1 MIRKILLA
9 LGIVAALAVTVTTIN
24 YFRWSSQAFEELQAA
39 SNIVDTQAGPIEYV
53 MKGDKGPVVLFL
65 HGTPGGYEQSTLE
78 DPDFILLSPSRPG
91 YLRTPLD
98 VGRSPAEQ
106 AKAYVALLDELQ
118 IESVI
123 VVGAS
128 GGGPSAISFA
138 ALFPERARALIA
150 IEAVSMSTE
159 IPEIPGFMDSDFLVW
174 LVMSLVDLMPDKE
187 ALAIVIPN
195 PVNQQRALE
204 TPEKIKVIRR
214 MMWSLWPASLR
225 GAGTKNDFEQFQT
238 LALPVDQIRVPTLVI
253 HGTEDINV
261 DFSHGQLLADT
272 VANTQFHVVEGA
284 DHMMPF
290 THEEEVN
297 GVITEFIERVL
308 HLQ

>member
-1 MIRKILLA
+1 MIRKILLTLSA
-9 LGIVAALAVTVTTIN
+9 VVFLGGVAATIS
-24 YFRWSSQAFEELQAA
+24 YLSWSSREFEVLEAG
-39 SNIVDTQAGPIEYV
+39 SKIVETQAGPIEYV
-53 MKGDKGPVVLFL
+53 MKGEQGPVILFL
-65 HGTPGGYEQSTLE
+65 HGTPGGYDQSITE
-78 DPDFILLSPSRPG
+78 DPDFIVLSPSRPG

-98 VGRSPAEQ
+98 VGRTPAEQ

-123 VVGAS
+123 VAGAS
-128 GGGPSAISFA
+128 GGGPSAIAFA

-159 IPEIPGFMDSDFLVW
+159 IPDLPRFMESDFLVW
-174 LVMSLVDLMPDKE
+174 LMMSLVDFMPDE
-187 ALAIVIPN
+187 DAVAILIPN

-204 TPEKIKVIRR
+204 TPEKTKAIRTV
-214 MMWSLWPASLR
+214 MWSLWPSSLR
-225 GAGTKNDFEQFQT
+225 AAGTTNDVGEFSA
-238 LALPVDQIRVPTLVI
+238 LALPIDKIRVPTLII

-272 VANTQFHVVEGA
+272 IPNAQFHVIEGG

-297 GVITEFIERVL
+297 GIISEFIYKVL
-308 HLQ
+308 SQ